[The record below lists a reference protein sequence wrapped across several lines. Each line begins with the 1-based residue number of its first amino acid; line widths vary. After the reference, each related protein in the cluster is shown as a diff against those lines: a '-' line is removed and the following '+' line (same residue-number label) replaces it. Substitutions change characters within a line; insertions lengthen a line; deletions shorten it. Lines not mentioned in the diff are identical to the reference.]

1 MDVEAHLEDMGIDY
15 YQTGERFL
23 VCCPFHDDHNP
34 SCGIWIESGYFK
46 CFACGK
52 EGSFAEFVAEAEG
65 ITIREAVRKVRGQ
78 DDISDLED
86 SIGRFLDRDKKVLK
100 YFSWSSFYATYPAVI
115 PETRAWDYLIREDG
129 KPQGRKLTADSISRF
144 GIRWGG
150 DVGKYR
156 YRVILPIQTAE
167 GKLLS
172 YVGRAIKADMVP
184 KTRKS
189 RSPHRTLF
197 GLNKIVE
204 KIKNVPL
211 LIVVEGEFDAIYL
224 QQYGIPAVANMGTI
238 SMGSAKIRLLRR
250 YANKIGLSYDGDEA
264 GRKAMYGNGKKQGEL
279 DILSKHVPTIS
290 VDLPDDRDPNELS
303 EKEVDEIYGK
313 WRLSCLLST

>member
-1 MDVEAHLEDMGIDY
+1 MDVESLLDELGVEYFSSKDRLMTI
-15 YQTGERFL
+15 
-23 VCCPFHDDHNP
+23 CPFHDDHTP
-34 SCGIWIESGYFK
+34 SCGIWTESGYFK

-86 SIGRFLDRDKKVLK
+86 SIDRFLDRDEKTLK
-100 YFSWSSFYATYPAVI
+100 YFSWSSFCATYPAVI

-129 KPQGRKLTADSISRF
+129 KPQGRKLTVDSILRF

-156 YRVILPIQTAE
+156 YRVILPIQTVE

-204 KIKNVPL
+204 KIKKVPL

-224 QQYGIPAVANMGTI
+224 QQQGIPAVSNMGTI
-238 SMGSAKIRLLRR
+238 PMGPAKIRLLRR
-250 YANKIGLSYDGDEA
+250 YAGKVGLSYDGDAA
-264 GRKAMYGNGKKQGEL
+264 GKKAVYGNEEKRGDL
-279 DILSKHVPTIS
+279 DALSKHMPTVSIC
-290 VDLPDDRDPNELS
+290 LPDDRDPNELS
-303 EKEVDEIYGK
+303 EKEVNDIYGRY
-313 WRLSCLLST
+313 RLSCLIS